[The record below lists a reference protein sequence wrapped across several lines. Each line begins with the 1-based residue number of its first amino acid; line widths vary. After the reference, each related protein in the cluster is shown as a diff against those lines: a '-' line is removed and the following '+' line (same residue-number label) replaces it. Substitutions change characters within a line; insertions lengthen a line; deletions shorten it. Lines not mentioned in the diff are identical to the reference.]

1 MGGIIRV
8 IRPGGGCTD
17 FFVCVTIR
25 RFSSRA
31 QGCLLSAGMGC
42 CTRLFETGKQ
52 SGSDEGCA
60 KGPNVRAR
68 QFPTRLRR
76 LTTYLEYLRR
86 SD

>member
-31 QGCLLSAGMGC
+31 VCCLQEWGVVPDSLKRGSRAGAMKDALKGLMFALDNS
-42 CTRLFETGKQ
+42 RP
-52 SGSDEGCA
+52 GSD
-60 KGPNVRAR
+60 VS
-68 QFPTRLRR
+68 LR
-76 LTTYLEYLRR
+76 T
-86 SD
+86 